1 MLIRPS
7 FRGLVN
13 LPSFTPLYQLDGE
26 IGKRLL
32 GFFEDRQMFT
42 ASAKSIGNKRAR
54 VDL

>member
-1 MLIRPS
+1 M
-7 FRGLVN
+7 
-13 LPSFTPLYQLDGE
+13 YQLDGE